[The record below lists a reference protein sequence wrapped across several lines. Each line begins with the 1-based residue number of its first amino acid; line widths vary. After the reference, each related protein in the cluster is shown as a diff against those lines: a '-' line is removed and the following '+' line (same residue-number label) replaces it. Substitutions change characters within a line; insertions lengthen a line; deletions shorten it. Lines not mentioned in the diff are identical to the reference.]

1 MNHARCNAFAHYLG
15 RFVFM
20 MTGWRVEGTPPEN
33 AKMVIIAAPHT
44 SNWDFIYLLGAAYS
58 LHLSINWLGKDSL
71 FPPVFGA
78 LTRYLGGIP
87 IDRSKR
93 NNAVDQIVN
102 RYNDATHLAIVIPPE
117 GTRRHTEYWRTG
129 FYQIAR
135 GANVP
140 MVCGFLDYKRKVAGL
155 GPAFVPTGDIDA
167 DMDRI
172 RQFYQ
177 PISGKYPENAGP
189 ISLKEES

>member
-1 MNHARCNAFAHYLG
+1 MSHPRCNAFAHYLG
-15 RFVFM
+15 RFVFFV
-20 MTGWRVEGTPPEN
+20 TGWRVEGGPPEN

-78 LTRYLGGIP
+78 LMRYLGGIP

-93 NNAVDQIVN
+93 NNAVSQIVD
-102 RYNDATHLAIVIPPE
+102 RYNDSTHLAIVIPAE
-117 GTRRHTEYWRTG
+117 GTRSRTDHWRSG

-135 GANVP
+135 GANIP

-155 GPAFVPTGDIDA
+155 GPALIPGDDIKA
-167 DMDRI
+167 DMDQI

-177 PISGKYPENAGP
+177 PITGRHPENAGR
-189 ISLKEES
+189 IVLREEL